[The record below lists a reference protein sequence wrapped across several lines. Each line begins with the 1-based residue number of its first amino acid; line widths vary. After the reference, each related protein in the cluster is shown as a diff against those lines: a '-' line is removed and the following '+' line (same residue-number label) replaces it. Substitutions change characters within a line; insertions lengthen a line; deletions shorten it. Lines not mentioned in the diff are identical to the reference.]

1 VALGPV
7 VTLPASNLRLNSDR
21 FQHRSQLVGL
31 LAASIALVLFE
42 VLQVPAEALGSVFVQ
57 LFEGFGSHGSGS

>member
-1 VALGPV
+1 MPKLLTDRRG
-7 VTLPASNLRLNSDR
+7 VTSIEYA
-21 FQHRSQLVGL
+21 L